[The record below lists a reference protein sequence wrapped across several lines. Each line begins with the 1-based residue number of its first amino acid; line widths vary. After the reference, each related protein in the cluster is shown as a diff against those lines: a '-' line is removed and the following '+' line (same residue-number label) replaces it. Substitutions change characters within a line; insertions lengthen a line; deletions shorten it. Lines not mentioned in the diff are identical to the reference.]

1 MNSVKL
7 LLSIN
12 KACIELTGTDIPEEC
27 VKVIHTYAKTNENND
42 KIQKL
47 FRINNISK
55 GDYFEKYSNMTLPQL
70 KQDRFWKRQNSQTY
84 NVSSGK
90 NGRYVKADHVRRL
103 TYMNYTKDAD
113 EAKNKLGKDYI
124 CNKYWNKKTKKYVEY
139 DEYHAHCQVKKNE
152 RAVCQA
158 IIQSKI
164 DLMIKEFMEQEEN
177 EMFEG
182 VEFSEIR
189 PVGLIKSHI
198 KSSKFNFNLPKLMGC
213 GSENDWNDPD
223 GKYSLTTLH
232 GAGNQQY
239 W

>member
-1 MNSVKL
+1 MDSVKL

-12 KACIELTGTDIPEEC
+12 KACVELTGTDIPEEC

-103 TYMNYTKDAD
+103 THINYIKDAD
-113 EAKNKLGKDYI
+113 EVKNKLREDYI
-124 CNKYWNKKTKKYVEY
+124 CNKCWNKKTKKYVEY
-139 DEYHAHCQVKKNE
+139 NVYSAHCSVKKNE

-182 VEFSEIR
+182 VEFSEIK
-189 PVGLIKSHI
+189 PIGYIKSDI
-198 KSSKFNFNLPKLMGC
+198 KPSKFNFNLPKLMGL
-213 GSENDWNDPD
+213 GAYTDWNDPD
-223 GKYSLTTLH
+223 AKYTLTT
-232 GAGNQQY
+232 GWGYNEQY